1 MTQQISQKAHKELIQ
16 KLVKTHG
23 TPLFVVNKTKLQEQV
38 NKFREL
44 LPRVM
49 PYYAVKANPHIE
61 VLKTF
66 AQAGINFDVASQPEI
81 DALFNLGVSSERMI
95 FANTNKTQNVL
106 KYAHKHNLNLMTFDS
121 EYELNKIAKFSPKA
135 QVLVRIKV
143 PNIGSMVELS
153 IKFGVD
159 PSDAIPLLIKAYKLG
174 LKPAGI
180 SFHVGSQ
187 CTKIENYT
195 EAFELAS
202 IIMNDSKLK
211 QLPLDIIDIGGGF
224 PISHFD
230 DEEDYFS
237 DMAPRITQE
246 LDRLF
251 DSKIKVIAEP
261 GRFLV
266 GPACTLIMQVIGKSI
281 RANKHW
287 YYLNDGL
294 YGSLSGILF
303 DHCKYQYKVFEKGST
318 QISTLAGPTCDSLDV
333 ISYGED
339 MPELEFGD
347 IIYVQNIGAYS
358 IATATNFNSIPPAKV
373 IEI

>member
-1 MTQQISQKAHKELIQ
+1 MTQQISHKAQKELIQ

-23 TPLFVVNKTKLQEQV
+23 TPLFVINKTKLQEQV
-38 NKFREL
+38 DKFKKL
-44 LPRVM
+44 MPRVI
-49 PYYAVKANPHIE
+49 PYYAVKANPQIE
-61 VLKTF
+61 VLKIF
-66 AQAGINFDVASQPEI
+66 SQAGICFDVASQPEI
-81 DALFNLGVSSERMI
+81 DTLFNLGVSPERMI

-106 KYAHKHNLNLMTFDS
+106 KYAQKHKLSLMTFDS
-121 EYELNKIAKFSPKA
+121 EYELNKIAKFAPGA

-224 PISHFD
+224 PIPHFD
-230 DEEDYFS
+230 DEEDSFL

-251 DSKIKVIAEP
+251 DSKIKIIAEP
-261 GRFLV
+261 GRLLV

-303 DHCKYQYKVFEKGST
+303 DHCKYQYKVFEKGPT
-318 QISTLAGPTCDSLDV
+318 QISTLAGPTCDSLDI

-347 IIYVQNIGAYS
+347 IVYVQNIGAYS

-373 IEI
+373 ITI